1 MLCEYVFRGVKFDQP
16 QRITGESS
24 VPDFRLIPKHL
35 ESNYTY
41 TKTSS
46 QRIEENILPRYMDF
60 PPLLKAM
67 LVKSG
72 NKDAKLPANLQT
84 SPMALYR
91 VAREGEQPTRQFENG
106 FGTPKSPNLYKGVN
120 YDI

>member
-1 MLCEYVFRGVKFDQP
+1 MFRGVKFDQP

-24 VPDFRLIPKHL
+24 VPDYRLIPKHL

-46 QRIEENILPRYMDF
+46 QRIEENILPRYMEF
-60 PPLLKAM
+60 PPLLKDM
-67 LVKSG
+67 LEKSG
-72 NKDAKLPANLQT
+72 NKDAKLPAVLQN
-84 SPMALYR
+84 SAQALYR
-91 VAREGEQPTRQFENG
+91 IAREGEQPTRQYENG
-106 FGTPKSPNLYKGVN
+106 FGVPKSPKLYEGIN